1 MKKIIITCASL
12 VSLSALAQKTDKTN
26 IDYEMDMYPV
36 ELISKE
42 KKFDVIVD
50 YEYRSK
56 AQASSEE
63 TAAKKEQAAKD
74 KAEYD
79 KKNYGEKLLATKV
92 MGEAKPTG
100 VYYNNT
106 FVPTLFPEEAVK
118 GQINI
123 PGYMKAPGSKGTVTV
138 LFAELTYTVDPSKT
152 KINYKPLGVT
162 LTIVNDKGETVHS
175 GGIPGGFGTLTTNS
189 VTPADLEKSMVSTLK
204 GAEMNAKN
212 QSVENINTYLKNN
225 YGFNKVKKDRSF
237 FDVKDKKQSYPECHE
252 AIEKVKNAFVY
263 VNMPAKQDVMVAK
276 LKEAIAIWEKDLTEL
291 DKNNKDARIN
301 KDVAAALYLNIA
313 EACIWT
319 KEFDKA
325 YEALASHKALD
336 EDYSRTY
343 KDISEFL
350 KDYSARYNK
359 YTQY

>member
-1 MKKIIITCASL
+1 MKSL
-12 VSLSALAQKTDKTN
+12 ILLSVSLIGASAFAQKTDKVN
-26 IDYEMDMYPV
+26 IDYEMEMYPV

-42 KKFDVIVD
+42 KKFDIIVD

-56 AQASSEE
+56 AEASAAE
-63 TAAKKEQAAKD
+63 TAEKKEQAAKD

-100 VYYNNT
+100 VYYNNS
-106 FVPTLFPEEAVK
+106 FVPTVFSEEAVK
-118 GQINI
+118 GQISI
-123 PGYMKAPGSKGTVTV
+123 PGYMKTPGSKGTVTV
-138 LFAELTYTVDPSKT
+138 LFSELSYTVDPSKT
-152 KINYKPLGVT
+152 KINYKPLNAT
-162 LTIVNDKGETVHS
+162 LNIVNDKGETVHS
-175 GGIPGGFGTLTTNS
+175 GGIPGGFATLSTNS
-189 VTPADLEKSMVSTLK
+189 VTPSDLEKNMVSTLK

-212 QSVENINTYLKNN
+212 QSVENINTYLRIN
-225 YGFNKVKKDRSF
+225 YGFNKVKKDRPF
-237 FDVKDKKQSYPECHE
+237 FDIKDKKQSYPECHE
-252 AIEKVKNAFVY
+252 AIEKVRNAFVY
-263 VNMPAKQDVMVAK
+263 VNMPAKQADMVAK

-313 EACIWT
+313 EASIWT

>member
-1 MKKIIITCASL
+1 MMKRIVLLLSIT
-12 VSLSALAQKTDKTN
+12 SLSVFAQKTDKVKV
-26 IDYEMDMYPV
+26 DYELEMLPI

-42 KKFDVIVD
+42 KKFDILVD

-56 AQASSEE
+56 VEASGSE

-100 VYYNNT
+100 VYYNNA
-106 FVPTLFPEEAVK
+106 FMPTIFPEEAIK
-118 GQINI
+118 GQITI
-123 PGYMKAPGSKGTVTV
+123 PGYMKTPGAKGTVTV
-138 LFAELTYTVDPSKT
+138 LFSELTYTVDPTKT
-152 KINYKPLGVT
+152 KISYKPLNTT
-162 LTIVNDKGETVHS
+162 LNIVNDKGATVHT
-175 GGIPGGFGTLTTNS
+175 GGTHGNYGTITTNS
-189 VTPADLEKSMVSTLK
+189 VSPSDLEKNMVSTLK
-204 GAEMNAKN
+204 GAEANAKN
-212 QSVENINTYLKNN
+212 IAVENVNTYLKIN
-225 YGFNKVKKDRSF
+225 YGYNVVKNDRAF

-263 VNMPAKQDVMVAK
+263 VNMPAKQDVMTAK
-276 LKEAIAIWEKDLTEL
+276 LKEAVAIWEKDLTEL
-291 DKNNKDARIN
+291 DKTNKDARIN

-313 EACIWT
+313 EASIWT
-319 KEFDKA
+319 KDFDKA

-336 EDYSRTY
+336 EDYSRAY

>member
-1 MKKIIITCASL
+1 MKKIIIACASL
-12 VSLSALAQKTDKTN
+12 VSLSAAAQKTDKIN
-26 IDYEMDMYPV
+26 VDYELEMYPV

-56 AQASSEE
+56 VEASSAE

-100 VYYNNT
+100 VYYNNS
-106 FVPTLFPEEAVK
+106 FIPTIFSEEAIK
-118 GQINI
+118 GQVNI
-123 PGYMKAPGSKGTVTV
+123 PGYMKTPGAKGTVTI
-138 LFAELTYTVDPSKT
+138 LFSELTYTVDPSKT
-152 KINYKPLGVT
+152 KISYKPLNVT
-162 LTIVNDKGETVHS
+162 LNIVNDKGATVHS
-175 GGIPGGFGTLTTNS
+175 GGIFGNYGTITTNS
-189 VTPADLEKSMVSTLK
+189 VAPNELEKNMVSTLK
-204 GAEMNAKN
+204 GAETNAKN
-212 QSVENINTYLKNN
+212 IAVENVNTYLKIN
-225 YGFNKVKKDRSF
+225 YGFNVVKKDRPF
-237 FDVKDKKQSYPECHE
+237 FDIKDKKQSYPECHE